1 MRAVGLR
8 GAAFA
13 VAVLAVVLPGA
24 FRAAGRFAATF
35 FGAPAAVL
43 PAACFAAF
51 GAAGSAAVVAG
62 LARGFAAPVAFAVF
76 AFAPRFAGAVPPPR
90 SIFSARIASA
100 SSSVSEST
108 LSRSGSV
115 ALTLPCLT

>member
-1 MRAVGLR
+1 LRAVGLR

-13 VAVLAVVLPGA
+13 VAVLAAVLPGA

-35 FGAPAAVL
+35 FGA

-108 LSRSGSV
+108 LSRSGRV
-115 ALTLPCLT
+115 ALSLPCLT